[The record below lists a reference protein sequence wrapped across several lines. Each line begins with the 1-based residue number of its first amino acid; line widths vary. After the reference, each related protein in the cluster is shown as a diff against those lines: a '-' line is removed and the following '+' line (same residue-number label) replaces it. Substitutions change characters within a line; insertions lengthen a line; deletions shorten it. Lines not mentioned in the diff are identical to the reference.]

1 MPNIVRMETGN
12 GVTFE
17 AITNDFSW
25 EIGVTT
31 YQVQFMMN
39 HQLKGRSDMIAE
51 RASGNV
57 RTRYAHNF
65 RRFTNLLPLKSCLT
79 YLYLVIQR

>member
-17 AITNDFSW
+17 AITDNVAR

-31 YQVQFMMN
+31 YQAQFTMTR
-39 HQLKGRSDMIAE
+39 QLKGRSDMIAE
-51 RASGNV
+51 RASDNV
-57 RTRYAHNF
+57 RTKYAHNF
-65 RRFTNLLPLKSCLT
+65 RRFTN
-79 YLYLVIQR
+79 